1 MKKEPFVNQQRAA
14 LMEHF
19 RSMSH
24 SLLVSFLNGWLTNDE
39 VKELCR
45 SENVHVKRAK

>member
-14 LMEHF
+14 LMD
-19 RSMSH
+19 H
-24 SLLVSFLNGWLTNDE
+24 SLLVSFLNSWLTNDE